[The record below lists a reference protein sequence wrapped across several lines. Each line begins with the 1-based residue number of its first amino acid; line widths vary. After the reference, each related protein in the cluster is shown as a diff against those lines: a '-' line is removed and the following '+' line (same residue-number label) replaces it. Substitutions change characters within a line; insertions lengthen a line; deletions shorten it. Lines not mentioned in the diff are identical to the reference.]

1 MKGWQRGIGM
11 VGIALALAVSG
22 AAWGG
27 AATETKVALDGREAR
42 TSECTTGDLVADAA
56 RSAVQA
62 EVALVQAAQFR
73 PAVIP
78 VGGVTCEEL
87 EAALL
92 YPDEQVVRVDLP
104 GSKLLA
110 ALERSLSALPQ
121 PSTGFLQVSG
131 LTVTFRS
138 DAPPG
143 GRIVTVKIG
152 EADLSPGKT
161 YRVALPATL
170 AKGALGYFRIF
181 NGLEPKA
188 TGPSLSAAAC
198 TYARSLRVVN
208 IRPGQRLRDLS
219 RPVNE

>member
-1 MKGWQRGIGM
+1 MKGWQRGTVIA
-11 VGIALALAVSG
+11 GIALALAASG

-27 AATETKVALDGREAR
+27 AAPETKVALDGREAR
-42 TSECTTGDLVADAA
+42 TAECTMGDLVADAA
-56 RSAVQA
+56 RAAVQA

-78 VGGVTCEEL
+78 AGAVTCEQL

-92 YPDEQVVRVDLP
+92 YPDDQVVRVDLP
-104 GSKLLA
+104 GSKLLE
-110 ALERSLSALPQ
+110 ALERGLSALPQ

-143 GRIVTVKIG
+143 GRVVAVKVG

-161 YRVALPATL
+161 YRVALPAAL

-181 NGLEPKA
+181 NGLEPKQ
-188 TGPSLSAAAC
+188 TGPALSAAAC
-198 TYARSLRVVN
+198 AYAGSLRTIN
-208 IRPGQRLRDLS
+208 LQPGRRLRDLARS
-219 RPVNE
+219 PGQ